1 MTTLNANNRQPTKLD
16 YAEPTKFRFGVI
28 KLPKVEYFC
37 TAANIPGISL
47 DICKKKGP
55 KFILE
60 KLVFTPSQV
69 F

>member
-37 TAANIPGISL
+37 LSL
-47 DICKKKGP
+47 IH
-55 KFILE
+55 I
-60 KLVFTPSQV
+60 
-69 F
+69 